1 MHCKSPRVSED
12 EYYIFECYL
21 LFIYLILNKEAFIRL
36 DIVFITTKEKKLILP
51 ARLDYASVCLLENT
65 GRISESVPSGLLFI
79 EQQLCSGRS
88 RSQLRF
94 FSACVS
100 VTVGSITQKVKSDVA
115 SV

>member
-1 MHCKSPRVSED
+1 MHYRSPRVSEN

-36 DIVFITTKEKKLILP
+36 DIVFITTKKKLILP
-51 ARLDYASVCLLENT
+51 AKLDYASVCLLENT

-79 EQQLCSGRS
+79 EQQLYSGRC

-94 FSACVS
+94 FSVCVS
-100 VTVGSITQKVKSDVA
+100 VTFGSVTQKVKSDVA